1 MILKYFIASLVLFCI
16 FFIYCHI
23 TKITTANNNLDII
36 QLADPD
42 PEIFYDL
49 LQKNQPI
56 ILQKELYCWKHI
68 NKLLNSSLTDIKIII
83 NNTKDT
89 TTTGNA
95 SSKEY
100 TTSIKE
106 NLSIFNLP
114 LSYDWNIDI
123 QNIILDDKSGIFFI
137 KQSHLLQCFACITGE
152 FRIIIV
158 PNDQRKFLEPFK
170 NNVSTINATA
180 ILDKVPMEMNFIE
193 IIIRTG
199 NLIYIPYGW
208 HYFIYKPHID
218 KETVIMNCI
227 NSTLLNYFIMN

>member
-1 MILKYFIASLVLFCI
+1 MLFRSS
-16 FFIYCHI
+16 
-23 TKITTANNNLDII
+23 K
-36 QLADPD
+36 
-42 PEIFYDL
+42 DL
-49 LQKNQPI
+49 
-56 ILQKELYCWKHI
+56 
-68 NKLLNSSLTDIKIII
+68 
-83 NNTKDT
+83 T
-89 TTTGNA
+89 TTDNA
-95 SSKEY
+95 SNAGNTSSSSKDY

-137 KQSHLLQCFACITGE
+137 KQSHLMQCFACITGE
-152 FRIIIV
+152 FRIIIT

-170 NNVSTINATA
+170 NNVSTINATP

-208 HYFIYKPHID
+208 HYFIYKSD
-218 KETVIMNCI
+218 LSNETVILNCI
-227 NSTLLNYFIMN
+227 NNTLLNYFG